1 MTEFEGVP
9 RAIAKLGR
17 RRQWQQAV
25 SLIEELRTR
34 SGDEPSEVAALGA
47 VIGACAKGL
56 QWELALHFLAE
67 QVASCSSSPS
77 SGTGIG
83 TGEVSGRR
91 PCPSVVSFNAAVGAC
106 GKTGQWERAL
116 DLVADM
122 HRLHISPN
130 SITTK
135 AVLRAVSDIPGS
147 SAWHAA
153 LERLQAMAFS
163 SKGPARAGNGAQH
176 AEGNGAAGNGAQH
189 VVAHVRL
196 QECNGAAEMRISA
209 ASRASSGHWQLH
221 QSKAQGSEESPPPAT
236 SFFPKSASCASASAS
251 AVQGEGLRFANLQ
264 SPLPLPL
271 LRQEVEKGRTGGP
284 PHRPPTPLHQPQLQF
299 QLRQPEGS
307 PFLGGGE
314 REGDEA
320 ETETTA
326 EAPSQPS
333 TSSSPPASASGVGVM
348 NPEDAE
354 LLSVLW
360 TCQAAGLWQEA
371 LAVLRSLEAVA
382 SLPSARPAL
391 SSETAETAAPQRFLT
406 ETYTAVMSACEAS
419 GEWALALSLLSDAL
433 HAQGGSLVPS
443 AMSDIIMSAFAQG
456 EKWQD

>member
-1 MTEFEGVP
+1 VGAGAAFPGGASGLLLLLPLLWDWDWDWGSLWEEALSVRRVFQRCG
-9 RAIAKLGR
+9 GR
-17 RRQWQQAV
+17 LRQD
-25 SLIEELRTR
+25 
-34 SGDEPSEVAALGA
+34 G
-47 VIGACAKGL
+47 
-56 QWELALHFLAE
+56 
-67 QVASCSSSPS
+67 
-77 SGTGIG
+77 
-83 TGEVSGRR
+83 
-91 PCPSVVSFNAAVGAC
+91 AVGA
-106 GKTGQWERAL
+106 
-116 DLVADM
+116 
-122 HRLHISPN
+122 
-130 SITTK
+130 
-135 AVLRAVSDIPGS
+135 
-147 SAWHAA
+147 
-153 LERLQAMAFS
+153 
-163 SKGPARAGNGAQH
+163 RAGPRGGHAPPAHQPQQH
-176 AEGNGAAGNGAQH
+176 HHQGRAPSSQRHPRLECLARSARTAAGHGNGAAGNGAQH

-348 NPEDAE
+348 NPKDAE

-391 SSETAETAAPQRFLT
+391 SSETAETAAPQRLLT

-443 AMSDIIMSAFAQG
+443 AMSDIIMSFG
-456 EKWQD
+456 CS